1 MGWVMVGRLLKLK
14 ILFVAVFLPL
24 VVHAANPA
32 VLLVVDSSGS
42 MWGRIEGTEKVYL
55 VRDALVKF
63 ISGFPQDTGIGLIAY
78 GHKQKGNCNG
88 SELLAPIGS
97 PRDLIINRVSSFT
110 PKGRAPIGLSV
121 ASAIRQIKQRG
132 GGGTIVL
139 LSDGGDSC
147 KGDPCRSAL
156 SAGKNIRIHVLGLGL
171 KARDIPKL
179 SCIAKNG
186 GGRLF
191 TVNSKASLF
200 ASLDTLKKEI
210 SIAYLDQQNSGPGPE
225 KNTAIE
231 ESGGAI
237 AQGSQDHI
245 QSGLPVVAEQGS
257 VEQKTADQK
266 LLTDKTAAEKAAAE
280 KAAAEKAAAEKAAAE
295 KAAAEKAAAEKAAAE
310 KAAAEKA
317 AAEQAAAEKAAAEK
331 AAAEKAAA
339 EKAAAEKVAA
349 ERRAAAE
356 KAAAERRAAA
366 EKAAAER
373 RAAAEKAAAERRAAA
388 EKAAA
393 EKRAAAEKKAAA
405 ERAEAER
412 IASFSDMWDR
422 EDNQKQPGVIFS
434 DDFSS
439 GYLSDHW
446 TVLNPSTELLN
457 SNGEQLVLV
466 TRRSS
471 LAKGD
476 VPNLLILD
484 HEDIDGDY
492 SVSVDLES
500 VFSTGKTGKTRQK
513 TGLLFYRD
521 NKNYLGLI
529 LSNVG
534 VDTFPKCRGRGCRQV
549 VQVELVKV
557 LNGSETRI
565 GTPFRVA
572 WQPPGTTSLHT
583 HFFVHLKV
591 DKIGF
596 IYSAYVSLDGEWY
609 GIGAVPFYGSRL
621 NPAIFASSNMDYPYA
636 QVGFDDV
643 VIRELRV
650 E

>member
-1 MGWVMVGRLLKLK
+1 MGWVMVSRLLKLK

-42 MWGRIEGTEKVYL
+42 MWGRIEGMEKVYL
-55 VRDALVKF
+55 VRDALDKF
-63 ISGFPQDTGIGLIAY
+63 ISGLPQDTEIGLIAY

-121 ASAIRQIKQRG
+121 VSAISQIKQGG

-171 KARDIPKL
+171 KARDIPRL

-200 ASLDTLKKEI
+200 ASLDTVKKEI
-210 SIAYLDQQNSGPGPE
+210 SSAYLDQQNSGPGPE

-237 AQGSQDHI
+237 TQGSQDHI

-266 LLTDKTAAEKAAAE
+266 LLTEKAAAEKAAAEKAVAEKAVAEKAVAEKAVAEKAVAEKAVAEKAAAE

-317 AAEQAAAEKAAAEK
+317 AAE
-331 AAAEKAAA
+331 
-339 EKAAAEKVAA
+339 
-349 ERRAAAE
+349 
-356 KAAAERRAAA
+356 
-366 EKAAAER
+366 
-373 RAAAEKAAAERRAAA
+373 
-388 EKAAA
+388 
-393 EKRAAAEKKAAA
+393 KRAAAEKKAAA

-422 EDNQKQPGVIFS
+422 EDNQKQPGIVFS

-457 SNGEQLVLV
+457 SNGEHLVLV
-466 TRRSS
+466 TRHSS

-476 VPNLLILD
+476 VPNILVLD

-513 TGLLFYRD
+513 AGLLFYRD

-529 LSNVG
+529 VSNVD
-534 VDTFPKCRGRGCRQV
+534 VDTFPKCRGGSCRQV
-549 VQVELVKV
+549 VQLELVKV
-557 LNGSETRI
+557 LDGSAIRI

-572 WQPPGTTSLHT
+572 WQPPGTTSMHT

-636 QVGFDDV
+636 QVGFDNI